1 MRTGVGVR
9 GASIISIV
17 DDDESN
23 REAVSTLLKSAG
35 FTVETFASAED
46 FLNSTHRH
54 HTGCLILD
62 LRMPGMNGL
71 DLQQRLAAARSRIP
85 IIFVTADADEAAR
98 TQAFQAG
105 AIDFLPKPFR
115 EEALLQAVQ
124 VALGD

>member
-9 GASIISIV
+9 GASIISVV

-71 DLQQRLAAARSRIP
+71 ELQQRLAAARSRIP

-98 TQAFQAG
+98 ARALQAG

-115 EEALLQAVQ
+115 EEALLQAVRM
-124 VALGD
+124 ALGN

>member
-23 REAVSTLLKSAG
+23 RDAVSTLLKSAG
-35 FTVETFASAED
+35 FTAETFASAED
-46 FLNSTHRH
+46 FLNSDHLH

-71 DLQQRLAAARSRIP
+71 ELQQRLAAARSRIP

>member
-35 FTVETFASAED
+35 FTVEAFASAED

-54 HTGCLILD
+54 HTGCLVLD

-71 DLQQRLAAARSRIP
+71 ELQQRLAAAKYRIP
-85 IIFVTADADEAAR
+85 IIFITAQNDEESR
-98 TQAFQAG
+98 TRAFQAG

>member
-1 MRTGVGVR
+1 VGVR

-35 FTVETFASAED
+35 FTVEAFASAED

-71 DLQQRLAAARSRIP
+71 ELQQRLAAARSRIP

-98 TQAFQAG
+98 ARALQAG

-115 EEALLQAVQ
+115 EEALLQAVRM
-124 VALGD
+124 ALGN

>member
-54 HTGCLILD
+54 HTACLVLD

-71 DLQQRLAAARSRIP
+71 ELQQRLAAAKYQIP
-85 IIFVTADADEAAR
+85 IIFITAQNDEESR
-98 TQAFQAG
+98 TRAFQAG

-115 EEALLQAVQ
+115 EEALLQAVRM
-124 VALGD
+124 ALGN

>member
-35 FTVETFASAED
+35 FTVEAFASAED

-71 DLQQRLAAARSRIP
+71 ELQQRLAAARSRIP

-98 TQAFQAG
+98 ARALQAG

-115 EEALLQAVQ
+115 EEALLQAVRM
-124 VALGD
+124 ALGN

>member
-1 MRTGVGVR
+1 MGVR

-35 FTVETFASAED
+35 FTVEAFASAED

-54 HTGCLILD
+54 HTACLILD

-71 DLQQRLAAARSRIP
+71 ELQQRLAAARSRIP

-98 TQAFQAG
+98 ARALQAG

-115 EEALLQAVQ
+115 EEALLQAVRM
-124 VALGD
+124 ALGN